1 MTHPPVEPLVA
12 NRRDLRHRLSTRDAI
27 LIRRTLTAGLA
38 INLLVPFFSGP
49 LLLALM
55 VHAHRRLRW
64 SIQIGHLREASAK
77 FKTPDGK
84 TDRFGAGYLIE
95 RIRMRAGA
103 MTAWFLVAQAPPIFV
118 ATLFA
123 SAQRDHRE
131 ILAVLLTLHIA
142 RASCRERVCL
152 LVVVF

>member
-64 SIQIGHLREASAK
+64 SIQIGHRSEEHTSELQS
-77 FKTPDGK
+77 
-84 TDRFGAGYLIE
+84 LM
-95 RIRMRAGA
+95 RI
-103 MTAWFLVAQAPPIFV
+103 
-118 ATLFA
+118 
-123 SAQRDHRE
+123 SY
-131 ILAVLLTLHIA
+131 AVF
-142 RASCRERVCL
+142 CL
-152 LVVVF
+152 KKKKQTETT

>member
-1 MTHPPVEPLVA
+1 
-12 NRRDLRHRLSTRDAI
+12 
-27 LIRRTLTAGLA
+27 
-38 INLLVPFFSGP
+38 
-49 LLLALM
+49 M

-103 MTAWFLVAQAPPIFV
+103 MTAWFLLAQAPPIFV
-118 ATLFA
+118 ATLLA
-123 SAQRDHRE
+123 SAQRHQSE
-131 ILAVLLTLHIA
+131 ILAVRLTLMATKI
-142 RASCRERVCL
+142 RLYIVI
-152 LVVVF
+152 V

>member
-64 SIQIGHLREASAK
+64 SIQIGHLCEASAK
-77 FKTPDGK
+77 FKPPDGK
-84 TDRFGAGYLIE
+84 TDRFGAGYLHT
-95 RIRMRAGA
+95 RIPLRAGA
-103 MTAWFLVAQAPPIFV
+103 IPAWFLVAQGPPTIVPTPF
-118 ATLFA
+118 
-123 SAQRDHRE
+123 
-131 ILAVLLTLHIA
+131 
-142 RASCRERVCL
+142 
-152 LVVVF
+152 

>member
-1 MTHPPVEPLVA
+1 
-12 NRRDLRHRLSTRDAI
+12 
-27 LIRRTLTAGLA
+27 
-38 INLLVPFFSGP
+38 
-49 LLLALM
+49 M
-55 VHAHRRLRW
+55 VHAHRPLRW

-123 SAQRDHRE
+123 SAQCDQSE
-131 ILAVLLTLHIA
+131 ILDVWLTLQATQIEIG
-142 RASCRERVCL
+142 RASCRARVCQY
-152 LVVVF
+152 V